1 MSGSDF
7 VRLQDQIN
15 LLRSRL
21 EEFVRSFEEVSG
33 DMLKR
38 VQQLEE
44 SATKPGKK

>member
-21 EEFVRSFEEVSG
+21 DEFVRSFEEVSG

-38 VQQLEE
+38 LAALEE
-44 SATKPGKK
+44 AATKVGKK

>member
-7 VRLQDQIN
+7 IRLQDQIN
-15 LLRSRL
+15 LLRQRL
-21 EEFVRSFEEVSG
+21 DEFVRSFEEVSG

-44 SATKPGKK
+44 SVTKSGRK

>member
-7 VRLQDQIN
+7 IRLQDQIN

-21 EEFVRSFEEVSG
+21 DEFSRSFEEVSG

-38 VQQLEE
+38 VQQLEDA
-44 SATKPGKK
+44 ATKPGRK